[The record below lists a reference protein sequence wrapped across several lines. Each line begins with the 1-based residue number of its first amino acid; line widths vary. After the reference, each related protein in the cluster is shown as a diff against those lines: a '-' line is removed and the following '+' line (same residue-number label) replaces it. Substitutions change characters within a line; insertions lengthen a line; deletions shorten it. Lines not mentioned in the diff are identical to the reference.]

1 MGMGLDM
8 MGLDVPSPRQSQQPA
23 PTPPRSDMAMHR
35 TLYPNPDD
43 HRPLPL
49 PSHPIF
55 QPALS
60 HNFGPESMAMHPGV
74 FETMSTLEPLSVRV
88 GAIHE
93 SENQSSFG

>member
-1 MGMGLDM
+1 MGLGLDM
-8 MGLDVPSPRQSQQPA
+8 GLEVPSPRQSQTGRSDVAMQGPGSSLPA
-23 PTPPRSDMAMHR
+23 PDDRGQMA
-35 TLYPNPDD
+35 
-43 HRPLPL
+43 L
-49 PSHPIF
+49 PSHPVF

-60 HNFGPESMAMHPGV
+60 HNFGPDSLAAIHPGV